1 MSNTHLAQ
9 SRLAQNTIVGGKY
22 VIESELGEGG
32 FATVYSARHAT
43 VSSLRAAIKVLHAEH
58 MDSDNNRR
66 RFRREAELAAALQ
79 SRFIVRVLDAGELQ
93 DGRPF
98 IAMEFVDGTPLDALL
113 KKCGRLAPAD
123 AARFTEGI
131 LRGLEVAHA
140 AGVVH
145 RDLKPAN
152 VFAVEEDGEAP
163 YSRVLDFGIA
173 KAVDGSSV
181 PVAGTHTIAGQVV
194 CTPEYASPELLSGT
208 VSPAAD
214 IYALGHMLA
223 ELLDGRAPY
232 DLGTHSLLIAG
243 EHLKPEPVPL
253 GEFSRASGL
262 EHIIRRAC
270 AKPVA
275 ERYPSA
281 RAMLDDLRA
290 VMPSLAGGPTPLA
303 LASPYRLGEPIP
315 RGSGTSK
322 PSLSGPVHTTGMD
335 AVPTDQFHR
344 PAAQGEPTLSAAQR
358 RLNGRTAFFAV
369 AGLLVLLFGAFA
381 VMRILQTPATVS
393 SADSD
398 DGKPATEQ
406 QQGTPP
412 TTDVPLPVL
421 PSEQPTDQSQ
431 AEIPI
436 PTIATPAVDDVPAA
450 ISPEPELQPA
460 PEMAPGPE
468 PAPEPVHEPEPE
480 PADTEERPPARE
492 QTRTPARRSVE
503 RPAAARPTTV
513 EEPTAFPTRA
523 RAAVPTADT
532 PVAAEEPARDAE
544 PEPSTNPFGRARAL
558 GN

>member
-9 SRLAQNTIVGGKY
+9 ARLAHGTIVGGKY
-22 VIESELGEGG
+22 VIESDLGEGG
-32 FATVYSARHAT
+32 FATVYGARHAT

-58 MDSDNNRR
+58 MDSDTNRR

-152 VFAVEEDGEAP
+152 VFAVEEDGESP

-262 EHIIRRAC
+262 EHIICRAC
-270 AKPVA
+270 AKPVE

-290 VMPSLAGGPTPLA
+290 VMPTLASGPTALTLA
-303 LASPYRLGEPIP
+303 APYRLGEPIA
-315 RGSGTSK
+315 RGSGTSRAGA
-322 PSLSGPVHTTGMD
+322 SGPVHTTGMD
-335 AVPTDQFHR
+335 ATPTGQFHR
-344 PAAQGEPTLSAAQR
+344 HRSHDSTAAIVGPSRFT
-358 RLNGRTAFFAV
+358 GRNAIIVLT
-369 AGLLVLLFGAFA
+369 GLFVVLCGAFA
-381 VMRILQTPATVS
+381 IVALLQPPATATDLVS
-393 SADSD
+393 EGTDQVI
-398 DGKPATEQ
+398 EQ
-406 QQGTPP
+406 QQPVSEVPIQAPASDQPAAAP
-412 TTDVPLPVL
+412 TIVN
-421 PSEQPTDQSQ
+421 EQPDEPSR
-431 AEIPI
+431 AEVPI
-436 PTIATPAVDDVPAA
+436 PAIAAPAVAEAPAA
-450 ISPEPELQPA
+450 IMPD
-460 PEMAPGPE
+460 
-468 PAPEPVHEPEPE
+468 EPEPLPETE
-480 PADTEERPPARE
+480 PAAAEEDQPARE
-492 QTRTPARRSVE
+492 QVRAPVRRTTTATATATE
-503 RPAAARPTTV
+503 RPPSPRPSTTQA
-513 EEPTAFPTRA
+513 PAAFPTRA
-523 RAAVPTADT
+523 RTAAP
-532 PVAAEEPARDAE
+532 E
-544 PEPSTNPFGRARAL
+544 PEPEPEPDDAPDTSANPFGRARAL